1 MASPRPHRSPQ
12 PIDRVLS
19 PIQTFMA
26 AEASAGILLLAMAAV
41 AMIWANLPGDS
52 VHAGLV
58 AQSMPC
64 WPYPA
69 LSMSPNKLAGPPFAG
84 QKACQRGD
92 CQPTKPGSTRAVSC
106 CSASAKGSGSSGASR
121 GIIRSIA
128 PGSTFGRTGAS
139 CKASQY

>member
-52 VHAGLV
+52 GQSYFDLWHTEIKISVGGHGADHAGYDQHVSPDGDVPGGGV
-58 AQSMPC
+58 AAAPES
-64 WPYPA
+64 WLDYLTLKHDLH
-69 LSMSPNKLAGPPFAG
+69 LSL
-84 QKACQRGD
+84 
-92 CQPTKPGSTRAVSC
+92 
-106 CSASAKGSGSSGASR
+106 
-121 GIIRSIA
+121 IHI
-128 PGSTFGRTGAS
+128 
-139 CKASQY
+139 